1 MRDGPLAGERFEVDG
16 ELVLGRTNADITI
29 EDPLISRRHAV
40 VRAVDAALEIEDLG
54 SLNGTVVN
62 SEKLEAPRRLQP
74 GDVIMVGATTI
85 EVEGDPSASSR
96 TVLAATPPAAVQ
108 AAAPAEPTEL
118 VSPLSPSL
126 EEAPEPEPPAP
137 VEPEPVGPVEPGR
150 PAAVEPEPLA
160 PVEPGRPA
168 AVEPEPLAPVEPERP
183 AAVEPEPPAAVEPE
197 PTPAAEPTPTP
208 APEPKQPEPVEPPVL
223 AEPRPGEG
231 DELRPVTALFADIVG
246 STSLGERLSADEVK
260 VVIGECVTRMCHAVE
275 QFGGDVQSHMGDGI
289 AAFFGVPAAH
299 EDDPERAAR
308 AAIRILDVVGDYA
321 REVEAAWGIS
331 DFSARVGINTGE
343 VAVGMVGAA
352 DPRAV
357 TLGDTANV
365 AARLQSAA
373 EPGKAVVGEATAKS
387 VLHRFEL
394 EPLGEVKVKGRIQP
408 VGAWR
413 LVGLQ
418 ASTTTYPLSPLVGRL
433 DEMQRLHSIL
443 DELVA
448 GRGQLLMLVGD
459 AGIGKTR
466 LLAELRA
473 LATGR
478 VTWLEGQCLSYGTEL
493 LYGPFIEML
502 RKWIGA
508 EEGEAELALRTKLR
522 AKLGLLPAAQLAD
535 VFPYL
540 ARLLSVKLDRED
552 EERQRNLT
560 PEELAAE
567 IRRAYST
574 WVSALASQGPVV
586 VAIEDLHWAD
596 RSTRA
601 LAEDLLELADIA
613 PILIIAVSRIDPE
626 SEGWKLRVRGLTD
639 FPHRAVELTLGPLD
653 DEAASQLLASR
664 PQSES
669 LDESE
674 LAQIVMGAEGNP
686 LYLEELLNAFVEGKG
701 ARRSRTWAPTY
712 TSARLTPTLE
722 SLLLARIDRLP
733 PETRRLAQ
741 VAAIIGR
748 SFPQRVLEHVA
759 ETENLEAELALLLRA
774 DIIRELR
781 RYPEPEYVFR
791 HGLLRQASLSALPAA
806 RRRELYSAVAA
817 AFETLFAS
825 SLDDYLEVLANYY
838 GRSLDLGKAIG
849 YLERAGDRA
858 VGLDAAPQAFELWK
872 RALKIADKLEDEDA
886 KKRIE
891 ERMAALDLPE
901 E

>member
-1 MRDGPLAGERFEVDG
+1 MRDGPLAGERFEVEG

-40 VRAVDAALEIEDLG
+40 VRAVDSTLEIEDLG

-62 SEKLEAPRRLQP
+62 SEKLEAPRRLVP

-85 EVEGDPSASSR
+85 EVVGDLSSGSR
-96 TVLAATPPAAVQ
+96 TVMATGPPMAAQPAAPPE
-108 AAAPAEPTEL
+108 ATEL
-118 VSPLSPSL
+118 VTPLAPAPV
-126 EEAPEPEPPAP
+126 EQAPEPEPSAEAEPSEPEAAPVAPSAP
-137 VEPEPVGPVEPGR
+137 VELR
-150 PAAVEPEPLA
+150 AA
-160 PVEPGRPA
+160 
-168 AVEPEPLAPVEPERP
+168 
-183 AAVEPEPPAAVEPE
+183 
-197 PTPAAEPTPTP
+197 
-208 APEPKQPEPVEPPVL
+208 
-223 AEPRPGEG
+223 EG

-246 STSLGERLSADEVK
+246 STSLGERLSPDEVK

-373 EPGKAVVGEATAKS
+373 EPGNAVVGEATAKS

-394 EPLGEVKVKGRIQP
+394 EPLGEVQVKGRVQP

-418 ASTTTYPLSPLVGRL
+418 ASTTTLPLSPLVGRL
-433 DEMQRLHSIL
+433 EEMQRLHSIL
-443 DELVA
+443 EELVA

-478 VTWLEGQCLSYGTEL
+478 VAWLEGGCVSFGTEL

-508 EEGEAELALRTKLR
+508 EEGEAELAVRTKLR
-522 AKLGLLPAAQLAD
+522 AKLGLLPASQLAD

-540 ARLLSVKLDRED
+540 ARLLSVKLDRGD
-552 EERQRNLT
+552 EERMRELS
-560 PEELAAE
+560 PEELGAA
-567 IRRAYST
+567 IRRSYST
-574 WVSALASQGPVV
+574 WIAALASQGPVV
-586 VAIEDLHWAD
+586 VAIEDIHWAD
-596 RSTRA
+596 RSTRT

-613 PILIIAVSRIDPE
+613 SILLIAVSRIDPD

-639 FPHRAVELTLGPLD
+639 FPHRAIELTLGPLD
-653 DEAASQLLASR
+653 DEAARQLLASR
-664 PQSES
+664 PQSQA

-674 LAQIVMGAEGNP
+674 LAQIVMGAEGNA

-701 ARRSRTWAPTY
+701 TRRSRTLAPTSF

-733 PETRRLAQ
+733 LEARRLAQ

-759 ETENLEAELALLLRA
+759 QSEDLEGELALLLRA

-806 RRRELYSAVAA
+806 RRRELYSAVGA

-825 SLDDYLEVLANYY
+825 SLDDYLEVLGNYFA
-838 GRSLDLGKAIG
+838 RSQDVERAIG
-849 YLERAGDRA
+849 YLERAGERA
-858 VGLDAAPQAFELWK
+858 ASLDAPKEAAELWK
-872 RALKIADKLEDEDA
+872 RGLKIADRLEDTAA
-886 KKRIE
+886 KQRIE
-891 ERMAALDLPE
+891 ERIAALNLPAE
-901 E
+901 